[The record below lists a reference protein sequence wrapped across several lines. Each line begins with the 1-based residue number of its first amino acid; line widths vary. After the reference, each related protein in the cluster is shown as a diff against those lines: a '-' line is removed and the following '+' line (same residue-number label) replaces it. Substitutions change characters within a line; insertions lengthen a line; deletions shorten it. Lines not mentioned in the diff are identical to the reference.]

1 MEQVDSAAALKSPF
15 RLFTQ
20 RRFLPFFIT
29 QFLGALN
36 DNLFKNALL
45 VIVVSTAVAGSD
57 SSTNFITNLAAGLF
71 ILPYFLFSTTAGQ
84 LADRYDKALLIK
96 RIKLA
101 EILLMVAGCYALWL
115 GDVPLML
122 CILFLLGVQSAFFGP
137 IKYSIIPQHLDSN
150 ELLAGNAQTG
160 MGTFVS
166 ILLGTL
172 IGGWLVT
179 VEQGPI
185 YVGALAIVFAIIG
198 WLSSREIPDAPST
211 VAAQQGKLNLNPLSE
226 TARNFHLARQ
236 NPTVF
241 NCIISISWFWLFGGS
256 FLTQVPNYA
265 VTVLNG
271 HPTLISILLAGFIVG
286 VAIGSLLCHRISKGE
301 VEPGLVPVGAMG
313 LSVFAIDLFFTTVSY
328 QAANPLVAA
337 VLPSD
342 FVNLSGG
349 LHVMLDLMFIGMF
362 GGMLIVP
369 LYSMIQQRTEG
380 NTRARVISVNNIIN
394 ALFMVAGALLGILF
408 LSVLSWTIPQ
418 FFLAVAVINGLFLGT
433 IFVLDPIFIQRF
445 VAWVSRTPNPD
456 STQ

>member
-1 MEQVDSAAALKSPF
+1 MEQVDRAAAVKSPF

-20 RRFLPFFIT
+20 RRFLPFFVT

-84 LADRYDKALLIK
+84 LADRYDKSLLIR

-115 GDVPLML
+115 GDVPMML
-122 CILFLLGVQSAFFGP
+122 GILFLLGVQSAFFGP

-185 YVGALAIVFAIIG
+185 YVGALAILFAIIG

-211 VAAQQGKLNLNPLSE
+211 IAAQQGILNLNPLRE
-226 TARNFHLARQ
+226 TAQNFRLVRQ

-241 NCIISISWFWLFGGS
+241 YCIISISWFWLFGGS
-256 FLTQVPNYA
+256 FLTQVPNYG

-271 HPTLISILLAGFIVG
+271 HPTLISILLAAFIVG

-301 VEPGLVPVGAMG
+301 VEPGMVPVGALG
-313 LSVFAIDLFFTTVSY
+313 LSVFAIDLFFTTGSY
-328 QAANPLVAA
+328 QTANPLVAA

-342 FVNLSGG
+342 FVSLSGG

-380 NTRARVISVNNIIN
+380 DTRARVISVNNIIN
-394 ALFMVAGALLGILF
+394 ALFMVTGALLGILF
-408 LSVLSWTIPQ
+408 LSVLNWTIPQ
-418 FFLAVAVINGLFLGT
+418 FFLAVALINGLFLGT
-433 IFVLDPIFIQRF
+433 IFVLDPIFVQRF
-445 VAWVSRTPNPD
+445 FAWISRAPSPD
-456 STQ
+456 SNQ